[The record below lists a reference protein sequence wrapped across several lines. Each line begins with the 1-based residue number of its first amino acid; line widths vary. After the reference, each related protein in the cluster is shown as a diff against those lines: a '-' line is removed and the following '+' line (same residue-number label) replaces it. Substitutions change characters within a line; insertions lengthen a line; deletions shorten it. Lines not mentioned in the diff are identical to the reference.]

1 MDQGAG
7 APKRPGRDLLGVAL
21 IVVAS
26 FLGVAVAMAY
36 LDPKAQASGM
46 TGAVMMLVDFLGASA
61 FFLAAGLAW
70 IGLRLFIQG
79 VDGKLGRDLFGVL
92 LTTLTLPMLI
102 GALSPDLGGSVGSV
116 GAMVTQRLTVF
127 VGVVFGLIAVLI
139 PAWFLWLRPAALAA
153 GELPRSAARS
163 LAGSL
168 APSAP
173 RATDSSSVTLAE
185 AEGLLPKA
193 RPQTKARTAAELA
206 PSSPAKGAEPAAGN
220 LERTARR
227 DLPSDGPRL
236 SSPKVVAPSP
246 YPPDVRREGRV
257 PEGARPLGAGPNP
270 VPVPQVESTPPP
282 RAVPPHAAA
291 APAPAPQHEPVPAK
305 DPRHAS
311 ALRTGALG
319 AAAAGAGAADLRPGV
334 QQPVADEERRQRG
347 AGGEPAGVRGSAAGA
362 QPARS
367 ELNSGLEREAVE
379 EPETYADAVA
389 RASEPSLAQPLERT
403 PPRPSWE
410 QPELFEEPVD
420 AYGTPLSLVEK
431 LREAPGAAQ
440 ADEAPLPWGADEDLG
455 DEVIEE
461 SLRPL
466 VTPPAAPAELAGA
479 TAGAAQARRDEP
491 AAETGEAPE
500 REAAAVVAAANELA
514 AVVEQAPT
522 SAALEKVEPAPET
535 PEAVADEPLAT
546 SREELRAGL
555 RGFVDLR
562 ERGEPNEAEAAR
574 AAAHARAAEELR
586 AAEQA
591 RVAEEA
597 RVAAEALAAA
607 QARAAQ
613 EQRVAAEARAREEAR
628 AAEELRAAEQA
639 RVAAE
644 ALAAAQARA
653 AEEQRVAAEARARE
667 EARAA
672 EELRAAE
679 QARVAAE
686 ALAAAQA
693 RAAEEQRVAAEAR
706 AREEA
711 RVAEEL
717 RAAEQARVA
726 EEARVAAAKPAVVIH
741 SLFSEEAP
749 EVAPQP
755 ARAEPADSAANP
767 DAPQAD
773 APGADDVVLEPA
785 RKPKRKKAKGEAAR
799 EQASDASSAPQHVD
813 TLPAAGTE
821 SSTEALAVA
830 EALEPAPTRDGELQ
844 LVAQA
849 AESTARD
856 ADADA
861 EPQVEL
867 TPARPRSRSRVTV
880 DEIVFKAGCLFV
892 ERQRVAVS
900 MLQRE
905 FGLDFDAATSV
916 LDQLQRVGLIGPYL
930 GGQRRDIL
938 LSMDEWQELVG
949 VE

>member
-1 MDQGAG
+1 MTSERKDLSSMDQGAG

-102 GALSPDLGGSVGSV
+102 GALSPDLGGTVGSV

-127 VGVVFGLIAVLI
+127 VGVVFGLIAVLL

-153 GELPRSAARS
+153 GELPRSSAS
-163 LAGSL
+163 SL

-193 RPQTKARTAAELA
+193 RPQPKVSTAAELA
-206 PSSPAKGAEPAAGN
+206 PSSPAKGAEPAGGN

-227 DLPSDGPRL
+227 DLPGDGPRL
-236 SSPKVVAPSP
+236 SPPKVVAPSP

-291 APAPAPQHEPVPAK
+291 ASAPASQHESVPAE

-319 AAAAGAGAADLRPGV
+319 AAAAGARAADLRPGV

-347 AGGEPAGVRGSAAGA
+347 AGDEPAGVRGSAAGA
-362 QPARS
+362 QPARA
-367 ELNSGLEREAVE
+367 ELSSGLEREAVE

-431 LREAPGAAQ
+431 LREAPGAAA
-440 ADEAPLPWGADEDLG
+440 ADEAPLPWGPDEDLG
-455 DEVIEE
+455 DEVIEG

-466 VTPPAAPAELAGA
+466 AATPPAAA
-479 TAGAAQARRDEP
+479 P
-491 AAETGEAPE
+491 AAPESAARAAEVAPASSESAAAHEHAVASSHTDAASTLDAPAPLAAEGQPE
-500 REAAAVVAAANELA
+500 RESLR
-514 AVVEQAPT
+514 
-522 SAALEKVEPAPET
+522 
-535 PEAVADEPLAT
+535 EAI
-546 SREELRAGL
+546 

-574 AAAHARAAEELR
+574 AAANARA
-586 AAEQA
+586 
-591 RVAEEA
+591 AEEA

-607 QARAAQ
+607 QARAAE
-613 EQRVAAEARAREEAR
+613 EQRAAAEARAREEAR
-628 AAEELRAAEQA
+628 AAEELRAAEQARAAEEA

-679 QARVAAE
+679 QARAAEEARVAAE

-711 RVAEEL
+711 RAAEEL
-717 RAAEQARVA
+717 RAAEQARAA

-741 SLFSEEAP
+741 SLFGEEAP
-749 EVAPQP
+749 EVAPQS
-755 ARAEPADSAANP
+755 ARAESADSAANS
-767 DAPQAD
+767 DAPSAE
-773 APGADDVVLEPA
+773 ASGSDDVVLEPA
-785 RKPKRKKAKGEAAR
+785 RKPKRKKAKGEAVR
-799 EQASDASSAPQHVD
+799 EQASEASNVPQHAEAPSAAAEESAPQAQV
-813 TLPAAGTE
+813 
-821 SSTEALAVA
+821 VA
-830 EALEPAPTRDGELQ
+830 EAAEPVAERNAEVVFAPETVE
-844 LVAQA
+844 VAA
-849 AESTARD
+849 REVDAESFS
-856 ADADA
+856 

-938 LSMDEWQELVG
+938 LNMDEWQELVG